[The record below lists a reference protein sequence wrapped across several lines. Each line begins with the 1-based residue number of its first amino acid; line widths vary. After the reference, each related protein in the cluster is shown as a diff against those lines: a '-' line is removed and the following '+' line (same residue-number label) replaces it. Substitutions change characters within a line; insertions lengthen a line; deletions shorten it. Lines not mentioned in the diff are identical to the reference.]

1 MPVFMGPS
9 PLLAWSQV
17 WFKKNQE
24 TSCWL
29 RQLCLQL
36 WPLPDSHRDLAWISW
51 NGLSHNSH
59 AVHSPGQMCLWK
71 SFITL
76 CALIFSHFIFLF
88 AGRSTRRTKGLVTF
102 RFILIYLFIC
112 FRLLAAM
119 LKKVEMISSD
129 RLSVHWKMG
138 MSFGF
143 GDGGWMTKR
152 KSEEGR
158 RLRSSQDV
166 QYINDH

>member
-36 WPLPDSHRDLAWISW
+36 WPLPDSHHDLAWISW
-51 NGLSHNSH
+51 NGLSHSSH

-76 CALIFSHFIFLF
+76 CSLVFSHFIFLF
-88 AGRSTRRTKGLVTF
+88 GGRSTWRTKGLVTF
-102 RFILIYLFIC
+102 CFVLIYLFVFVSWQPC
-112 FRLLAAM
+112 W
-119 LKKVEMISSD
+119 KKVEMIRSA
-129 RLSVHWKMG
+129 RLSVYRKMG
-138 MSFGF
+138 TRFGI
-143 GDGGWMTKR
+143 GVGGWMTER

-158 RLRSSQDV
+158 GLRSSQDV
-166 QYINDH
+166 RHINYH

>member
-51 NGLSHNSH
+51 NGLSHSSH

-76 CALIFSHFIFLF
+76 CALVFSHFIFLF

-102 RFILIYLFIC
+102 RFILIYLFVFVSWQPC
-112 FRLLAAM
+112 WKK
-119 LKKVEMISSD
+119 LKWLGLIGCQSIGKWEWVLE
-129 RLSVHWKMG
+129 LG
-138 MSFGF
+138 M
-143 GDGGWMTKR
+143 GDGWLKGRVRKAEGWGHHRMFST
-152 KSEEGR
+152 
-158 RLRSSQDV
+158 
-166 QYINDH
+166 